1 MTDLVR
7 EASFAD
13 FRDALQEVWPDL
25 PEAAVARAWRIYNA
39 RVRAHAARPAG
50 APVPRASL
58 GKIQQAFS
66 KRDLPMGAHQ
76 AEALAIEILKGWA

>member
-1 MTDLVR
+1 VTDLVR

-13 FRDALQEVWPDL
+13 FRDALHEVWPDL
-25 PEAAVARAWRIYNA
+25 PEPAVARAWRLYNA
-39 RVRAHAARPAG
+39 RVRAAPPPG

-58 GKIQQAFS
+58 GRIQSAFS
-66 KRDLPMGAHQ
+66 KRDLPMRSDQ